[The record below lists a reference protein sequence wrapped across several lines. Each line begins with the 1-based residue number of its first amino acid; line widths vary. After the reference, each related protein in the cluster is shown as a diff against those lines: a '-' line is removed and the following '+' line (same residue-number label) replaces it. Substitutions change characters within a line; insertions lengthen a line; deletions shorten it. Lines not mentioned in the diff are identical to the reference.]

1 MLNSLIF
8 NNKYL
13 LFYRIIIKFAEYK
26 TIICYHENSI

>member
-26 TIICYHENSI
+26 TNAV